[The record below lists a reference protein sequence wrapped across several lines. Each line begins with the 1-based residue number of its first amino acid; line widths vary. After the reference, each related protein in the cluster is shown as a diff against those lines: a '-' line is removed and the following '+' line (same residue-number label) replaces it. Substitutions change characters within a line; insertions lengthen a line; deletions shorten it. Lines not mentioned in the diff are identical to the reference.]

1 MYEFYNNK
9 LSEGQIKKA
18 IKKLKNL
25 YSFLPETEGCLENI
39 NKPNGCSSW
48 CCSEQNPQVSFAEF
62 LYSWYYLS
70 KKSKEDIFS
79 VFSKAVQNYLSHN
92 NKPCIFWNTET
103 KLCNQHLNRPF
114 NCRIYSQIPEEE
126 FKPRYERLK
135 ILYPN
140 ENTRYQCDLTRVIG
154 EALSKKDIDDYFES
168 IKLIEKEVGVKSSLF
183 HDGDG
188 GSYRTYHDHLLLYLS
203 TDSFLS
209 LLTKIKTKGT
219 DQDKERIIKDLP
231 EKIKEFPRLKW

>member
-1 MYEFYNNK
+1 LIHTEFH
-9 LSEGQIKKA
+9 Q
-18 IKKLKNL
+18 
-25 YSFLPETEGCLENI
+25 
-39 NKPNGCSSW
+39 
-48 CCSEQNPQVSFAEF
+48 Q
-62 LYSWYYLS
+62 
-70 KKSKEDIFS
+70 
-79 VFSKAVQNYLSHN
+79 
-92 NKPCIFWNTET
+92 
-103 KLCNQHLNRPF
+103 
-114 NCRIYSQIPEEE
+114 E